1 MPNGNGNAT
10 LPFGGCVLVKLPI
23 VIADIVD
30 SITVDNVTCLDEQA
44 KKVDHIDVRVED
56 LEADPVWSGPITSNN
71 PHPKPCTSPKTT
83 YHPYDKECGV
93 RQLKSVNIHG
103 NIHKQ
108 IYYVNRDD
116 QVRHMGEDIPFTE
129 NIKPDADIFVDNADN
144 VDFEFKNVDIDVSF
158 HLPRATRI
166 QQTAT
171 VSFTLKISEDQQLFI
186 QTCIPDGG
194 LIGTQVLSN
203 ASFET
208 FTGCQLSDGWG
219 QSNAAAGQ
227 PGRNNGFSVGLG
239 GQLQNPGG
247 TGTPCTVSAGEQASV
262 FQNIPAAA
270 LRPGLVY
277 EFCFWARDNANG
289 QIGIVENYN
298 LEARIRFVDA
308 NGQTINSVQTERR
321 SATQITNS
329 WSRVCLT
336 SNPVPEGAVS
346 GVVEIVFIPE
356 TGNTAFV
363 LIDDASLIVR
373 SANGA

>member
-1 MPNGNGNAT
+1 MPNGNSNG

-30 SITVDNVTCLDEQA
+30 SIKVDNVTCLDEMA

-56 LEADPVWSGPITSNN
+56 LEADPVWSGPITGN
-71 PHPKPCTSPKTT
+71 PHHKPCTSKKATF
-83 YHPYDKECGV
+83 HPYDKECGV
-93 RQLKSVNIHG
+93 RKLKSVNIHG

-116 QVRHMGEDIPFTE
+116 QVRHMSEDIAFTE
-129 NIKPDADIFVDNADN
+129 NIEPDADIFVDNVDN

-166 QQTAT
+166 QQHTT

-186 QTCIPDGG
+186 QTCIPDSG
-194 LIGTQVLSN
+194 LIGTQLLSN

-227 PGRNNGFSVGLG
+227 PGRNNGYSVGLG

-247 TGTPCTVSAGEQASV
+247 TGTPCQVSAGEQASI
-262 FQNIPAAA
+262 FQNIPSAA

-298 LEARIRFVDA
+298 LEARIRFLDA

-321 SATQITNS
+321 SFSQITNN
-329 WSRVCLT
+329 WTQVCLT
-336 SNPVPEGAVS
+336 STPVPEGTVS

-373 SANGA
+373 RANGM

>member
-1 MPNGNGNAT
+1 MPNGNESVA

-44 KKVDHIDVRVED
+44 KKIDHIDVKVED
-56 LEADPVWSGPITSNN
+56 LEADPVWSGVINPGN
-71 PHPKPCTSPKTT
+71 PHYRPPCTSTKATF
-83 YHPYDKECGV
+83 HAYDPEPCGV
-93 RQLKSVNIHG
+93 RQLRSVNIHG

-108 IYYVNRDD
+108 IYFVNRNDE
-116 QVRHMGEDIPFTE
+116 VRHMGEDIPFTC
-129 NIKPDADIFVDNADN
+129 NIKPDQDIFVENSGN
-144 VDFEFKNVDIDVSF
+144 VDFEFKNVDIEVSF

-166 QQTAT
+166 QQVAT
-171 VSFTLKISEDQQLFI
+171 VSFTLKITEDQQIFI
-186 QTCIPDGG
+186 QTCIPNGG

-203 ASFET
+203 SSFET
-208 FTGCQLSDGWG
+208 FTGCTLSDGWG

-227 PGRNNGFSVGLG
+227 PGRNSGYSVGLG

-247 TGTPCTVSAGEQASV
+247 TGTPCNVSAGEQASI

-277 EFCFWARDNANG
+277 EFCFWVRDNVNG
-289 QIGIVENYN
+289 QIGILENYN
-298 LEARIRFVDA
+298 VEARIRFLDA
-308 NGQTINSVQTERR
+308 SGQTINSVKTERR
-321 SATQITNS
+321 SATQITNA
-329 WSRVCLT
+329 WSQVCFT
-336 SNPVPEGAVS
+336 SNPVPEGTTS

-363 LIDDASLIVR
+363 LIDDATLTVKSVT
-373 SANGA
+373 